1 MENIIENK
9 TEQFMS
15 KALIGAVP
23 GKSWNSTMKP
33 LQIRI
38 RPCREEMRH
47 GLIHAMGLML
57 TVWPLGER
65 DSSVLPLAHYGVG
78 YRNGTYQFACGGEYL
93 YVPHVTGAPQVY
105 GSGNTAHGVSVVSA
119 GDMVA

>member
-1 MENIIENK
+1 
-9 TEQFMS
+9 MS
-15 KALIGAVP
+15 RGNATWSNSCNGIDANGMAV
-23 GKSWNSTMKP
+23 G
-33 LQIRI
+33 
-38 RPCREEMRH
+38 
-47 GLIHAMGLML
+47 
-57 TVWPLGER
+57 GEK
-65 DSSVLPLAHYGVG
+65 DSRVLSLAHDGVG